1 MKIALISLLACAAGS
16 FAAAVDPR
24 TFPIGQPLI
33 LTQWQAEDIVNKF
46 KSILEGVS
54 YKGKTPLETTK
65 EVVAEN
71 YIEYSDS
78 IQSIISLNNTVSLSP
93 EEVVQMLFNTSLI
106 HWILARRRCGPFG
119 SESR

>member
-16 FAAAVDPR
+16 FAAAIESR
-24 TFPIGQPLI
+24 TFSFDQPLI

-46 KSILEGVS
+46 KSVLEGVS

-78 IQSIISLNNTVSLSP
+78 IQSIISFNNTVSLLWSGL
-93 EEVVQMLFNTSLI
+93 VLVNTLLTVQ
-106 HWILARRRCGPFG
+106 P
-119 SESR
+119 